1 MDPAPVLTEAD
12 VCRKITAA
20 TQLLTERR
28 KLHDLATQAIT
39 KQQIL
44 MDAGL
49 VTAKTIKAST
59 ATIKKA
65 AEAVSDAENQTT
77 FKQLQLADI
86 NCHQPD
92 QINILLGADM
102 FREIMLSGHLNNRG
116 YSLGSVIL
124 GKAKSAFHTFIS
136 NHGSC
141 YAVEFELDKLWQLE
155 EISNTKPYTQEEVT
169 CEKHFIQI
177 FSRDSTGRF
186 DINLAH
192 LMDLALLEI
201 YT

>member
-49 VTAKTIKAST
+49 VTAKTIKASA

-65 AEAVSDAENQTT
+65 AEAVSDAENQLQVMLPQLSFSKLFACKTGHKAHVSDECSHYWSYHSKDTEVSRSKRRNGGYRIIRLGCYRDAGLKAPSAQGQAGTSITELSIYHILSYTLKRSDDAYQLPLTT
-77 FKQLQLADI
+77 CLIPAIKR
-86 NCHQPD
+86 P
-92 QINILLGADM
+92 
-102 FREIMLSGHLNNRG
+102 
-116 YSLGSVIL
+116 
-124 GKAKSAFHTFIS
+124 
-136 NHGSC
+136 
-141 YAVEFELDKLWQLE
+141 
-155 EISNTKPYTQEEVT
+155 P
-169 CEKHFIQI
+169 
-177 FSRDSTGRF
+177 FSPLPHSFWT
-186 DINLAH
+186 
-192 LMDLALLEI
+192 
-201 YT
+201 

>member
-49 VTAKTIKAST
+49 VTAKTIKASA

-65 AEAVSDAENQTT
+65 AEAVSDAENQVVRFLVRNMMMQRFSFIQPFSSCVSKAVT
-77 FKQLQLADI
+77 F
-86 NCHQPD
+86 
-92 QINILLGADM
+92 
-102 FREIMLSGHLNNRG
+102 
-116 YSLGSVIL
+116 GSEKSNSCLMNVDN
-124 GKAKSAFHTFIS
+124 GKASNFTLLYTTHTAGVDYNFKPATV
-136 NHGSC
+136 HLGVQ
-141 YAVEFELDKLWQLE
+141 VELNF
-155 EISNTKPYTQEEVT
+155 T
-169 CEKHFIQI
+169 
-177 FSRDSTGRF
+177 
-186 DINLAH
+186 A
-192 LMDLALLEI
+192 
-201 YT
+201 

>member
-49 VTAKTIKAST
+49 VTAKTIKASA

-65 AEAVSDAENQTT
+65 AEAVSDAENQI
-77 FKQLQLADI
+77 DV
-86 NCHQPD
+86 
-92 QINILLGADM
+92 
-102 FREIMLSGHLNNRG
+102 R
-116 YSLGSVIL
+116 
-124 GKAKSAFHTFIS
+124 
-136 NHGSC
+136 
-141 YAVEFELDKLWQLE
+141 
-155 EISNTKPYTQEEVT
+155 QEEFVVT
-169 CEKHFIQI
+169 ENYMEGAF
-177 FSRDSTGRF
+177 FS
-186 DINLAH
+186 
-192 LMDLALLEI
+192 
-201 YT
+201 

>member
-49 VTAKTIKAST
+49 VTAKTIKASA

-65 AEAVSDAENQTT
+65 AEAVLDAENQNE
-77 FKQLQLADI
+77 QLCYNAAVQDCVTVTLT
-86 NCHQPD
+86 NTWY
-92 QINILLGADM
+92 
-102 FREIMLSGHLNNRG
+102 EGHLIPSPLITPFDPNYAGLIKAIPVERPKSCVLKRFGKKTTN
-116 YSLGSVIL
+116 SSVI
-124 GKAKSAFHTFIS
+124 
-136 NHGSC
+136 
-141 YAVEFELDKLWQLE
+141 YDKMYIMYSKTLKKCLPPKTLE
-155 EISNTKPYTQEEVT
+155 
-169 CEKHFIQI
+169 
-177 FSRDSTGRF
+177 D
-186 DINLAH
+186 NL
-192 LMDLALLEI
+192 
-201 YT
+201 